1 MTNKKSTSQAIAV
14 SKYPTSSFRKER
26 KKRLLFDIF
35 YLRWEL
41 ELLSACIAIAVLLVL
56 PGWLNDKVNQFL
68 AGHGTSMGTGWITV
82 ACNVL
87 LAGFT
92 IYVLLRFFWLYY
104 IQKGEE
110 PTQGKL
116 HFAKATDHIA
126 ELIFSLC
133 LIILMAVLL
142 VSMIEF
148 FAILLKNWLPENLK
162 ITPG

>member
-1 MTNKKSTSQAIAV
+1 MVI
-14 SKYPTSSFRKER
+14 
-26 KKRLLFDIF
+26 
-35 YLRWEL
+35 
-41 ELLSACIAIAVLLVL
+41 LLVL
-56 PGWLNDKVNQFL
+56 PAWLNDKVNQFL
-68 AGHGTSMGTGWITV
+68 AGHGTSMGTGWIAV

-110 PTQGKL
+110 RTQGKL
-116 HFAKATDHIA
+116 HLAKATDHVA